1 MGFTAQQVDKMSLWQ
16 FQAAYAGWAE
26 ANGATVDEDLSEDDW
41 KAAEAAFD
49 EAPDSI
55 R

>member
-1 MGFTAQQVDKMSLWQ
+1 MGWTPQQVERMSLWQ
-16 FQAAYAGWAE
+16 FWAAYAGWAE
-26 ANGATVDEDLSEDDW
+26 ANGATVEEDLSEDEW

-49 EAPDSI
+49 AAPDSI

>member
-1 MGFTAQQVDKMSLWQ
+1 MGFPPQQVDRMSLWQ

-26 ANGATVDEDLSEDDW
+26 ANGATVEEDLSEDEW

>member
-1 MGFTAQQVDKMSLWQ
+1 MGWTPQQVEKTSLWQ
-16 FQAAYAGWAE
+16 FQAAYTGWAE
-26 ANGATVDEDLSEDDW
+26 ANGAKVEDEFTEDEW

-49 EAPDSI
+49 EAPDLI

>member
-1 MGFTAQQVDKMSLWQ
+1 MGFTPRQVDDMSLWQ

-26 ANGATVDEDLSEDDW
+26 ANGATVEEDLSEEDW

-49 EAPDSI
+49 EAPSTI

>member
-1 MGFTAQQVDKMSLWQ
+1 MGFTPREVDDMSLWQ
-16 FQAAYAGWAE
+16 FQAAYAGWAA
-26 ANGATVDEDLSEDDW
+26 ANGAKVEDELTDDEW

-49 EAPDSI
+49 EAPDNI

>member
-1 MGFTAQQVDKMSLWQ
+1 MGYTPQEVDAMSLWQ
-16 FQAAYAGWAE
+16 FHAAYVGWAE
-26 ANGATVDEDLSEDDW
+26 ANGAKVEDEISEDEW